1 MPAGGP
7 LLVVITGPSGAGK
20 DSILARLK
28 ALGRPYHFAV
38 NATTRPPREGE
49 REGVDYFFVSKER
62 FRQMVEGGELLE
74 HAIVYGQEKGVPKA
88 PIAEALRAG
97 KDVILRADV
106 QGARFI
112 KSVLPGTVTI
122 FVTVPSEA
130 DLERRLVGRGSESA
144 EQMALRL
151 RTAKAE
157 LAAASGFD
165 YVVVND
171 DLDRC
176 VAEIEGII
184 AAERSRPDRPA
195 ICL

>member
-1 MPAGGP
+1 MPAGSP

-20 DSILARLK
+20 DSIIARLK

-49 REGVDYFFVSKER
+49 RDGVDYFFVSKKR
-62 FRQMVEGGELLE
+62 FQEMVERGELLE

-88 PIAEALRAG
+88 PVARALEAG

-112 KSVLPGTVTI
+112 KSTIPGTVTI
-122 FVTVPSEA
+122 FITVPSPA
-130 DLERRLVGRGSESA
+130 DLERRLVGRGSESP

-151 RTAKAE
+151 RTARSE
-157 LAAASGFD
+157 MASASEFD

-171 DLDRC
+171 DLDHC
-176 VAEIEGII
+176 VLEVEDII
-184 AAERSRPDRPA
+184 ARERSRSDRPPVR
-195 ICL
+195 L

>member
-1 MPAGGP
+1 MPAGSP

-20 DSILARLK
+20 DSIIARLK

-38 NATTRPPREGE
+38 NATTRSPREGE
-49 REGVDYFFVSKER
+49 RDGVDYFFVSKKR
-62 FRQMVEGGELLE
+62 FQQMVTRGELLE

-88 PIAEALRAG
+88 PVARALEAG

-112 KSVLPGTVTI
+112 KSTIPGTVTI
-122 FVTVPSEA
+122 FVTAPSEA
-130 DLERRLVGRGSESA
+130 DLERRLVGRGSESS

-151 RTAKAE
+151 RTARSE
-157 LAAASGFD
+157 MASASEFD

-176 VAEIEGII
+176 VAEVEDII
-184 AAERSRPDRPA
+184 AKERSRSDRPPVR
-195 ICL
+195 L

>member
-1 MPAGGP
+1 MPAGNP

-62 FRQMVEGGELLE
+62 FQQMVERGELLE
-74 HAIVYGQEKGVPKA
+74 HAIVYGQEKGVPRA
-88 PIAEALRAG
+88 PVARALEAG
-97 KDVILRADV
+97 QDVVLRADV

-112 KSVLPGTVTI
+112 KSTLPGTVTI

-130 DLERRLVGRGSESA
+130 DLKRRMAGRGSESP

-151 RTAKAE
+151 RTAKSEMASAAE
-157 LAAASGFD
+157 FD

-176 VAEIEGII
+176 VAEIEEII
-184 AAERSRPDRPA
+184 AKERSRPDRPPVR
-195 ICL
+195 L